1 MNLGMNPLL
10 PHRMIQM
17 GCPFPMS
24 KIQPEPSLKLLS
36 TDSPADGPTSVP
48 DHRVLNRISRNLAF
62 FGRWFL
68 NALMFGLGDLAG
80 LSLAMFASAHLRNFF
95 MGDMP
100 VPPWMGFALPLWLV
114 SALAIRLLPGWGLGP
129 VEELRRTTMLLL
141 GVFGTTAASLFFAKT
156 STQASRL
163 TLGIALLFSL
173 LLLPMIR
180 TRIKAL
186 LIRLGL
192 WGLPAV
198 IYGETSAT
206 RRIVAALRT
215 ESTLG
220 YVPVAV
226 VDDLRP
232 VDRPIAPGEEVEG
245 LPLVADPRREGVY
258 ADVAVFMMQGRSR
271 HQVVEMIEGPLAG
284 YRHVVMIPDIDE
296 SPSLWVKPRDMGGV
310 LGLEVTSNL
319 LDLWARLLKRI
330 ADVFFCVLTIWIWM
344 PLMGLIG
351 ALVWVQD
358 RQNPFFRQE
367 RIGQNGRA
375 FKMLKFRTMHV
386 EAERILQDRL
396 DGDPEFR
403 GQWEQGFK
411 LREDPRITPVGRFL
425 RKTSLDELPQLI
437 NVLRNEMSL
446 VGPRPLPRYHHVMLP
461 ERVCRLRERVKP
473 GMTGMWQVSGRS
485 DAGNEGL
492 AKWDA
497 YYVRNWSV
505 WLDIVIMVRTLR
517 VVLTGR
523 GAF

>member
-1 MNLGMNPLL
+1 MNKPNAEPQLTLL
-10 PHRMIQM
+10 PSS
-17 GCPFPMS
+17 GDL
-24 KIQPEPSLKLLS
+24 PEG
-36 TDSPADGPTSVP
+36 GPRIP

-68 NALMFGLGDLAG
+68 NALLFGCGDLAG
-80 LSLAMFASAHLRNFF
+80 LSLAMVASAQIRNML

-100 VPPWMGFALPLWLV
+100 VPPWMGFALPLWIL

-163 TLGIALLFSL
+163 TLGVALVFSL

-198 IYGETSAT
+198 IYGETSAA
-206 RRIVAALRT
+206 RRIVATLRA
-215 ESTLG
+215 EATLG
-220 YVPVAV
+220 YIPVAV
-226 VDDLRP
+226 VDDMRPADRAPSAGRGSGGPAAGGGSAARRHLRGCGGVHDAGAQPPPGGGDDRGAAGGLPAHRDDSGHRRVPLPVGETARHGRGAGAGGDVEPARP
-232 VDRPIAPGEEVEG
+232 VGAHGQADRGHPLLRVDRLDLGAADGGDRRPGLAAATG
-245 LPLVADPRREGVY
+245 RTRSFARSASGRTG
-258 ADVAVFMMQGRSR
+258 GRSR
-271 HQVVEMIEGPLAG
+271 CSSSAPCTCM
-284 YRHVVMIPDIDE
+284 RR
-296 SPSLWVKPRDMGGV
+296 K
-310 LGLEVTSNL
+310 
-319 LDLWARLLKRI
+319 
-330 ADVFFCVLTIWIWM
+330 
-344 PLMGLIG
+344 
-351 ALVWVQD
+351 
-358 RQNPFFRQE
+358 
-367 RIGQNGRA
+367 
-375 FKMLKFRTMHV
+375 
-386 EAERILQDRL
+386 ILQDRL
-396 DGDPEFR
+396 DGDAAFR
-403 GQWEQGFK
+403 EQWEQGFK

-446 VGPRPLPRYHHVMLP
+446 VGPRPLPRYHHEMLP

-473 GMTGMWQVSGRS
+473 GMTGMWQISGRS
-485 DAGNEGL
+485 EAGNEGL
-492 AKWDA
+492 VKWDA

>member
-1 MNLGMNPLL
+1 MTPDSPIAPLNPTRMKISNSEPQLTLL
-10 PHRMIQM
+10 P
-17 GCPFPMS
+17 
-24 KIQPEPSLKLLS
+24 PSG
-36 TDSPADGPTSVP
+36 DPAEGIPRGP

-68 NALMFGLGDLAG
+68 NALLFGFGDLLG
-80 LSLAMFASAHLRNFF
+80 LSIAMVGSAQIRNMF

-100 VPPWMGFALPLWLV
+100 VPPWMGFTLPLWIL

-163 TLGIALLFSL
+163 TLGVALVFSL

-180 TRIKAL
+180 TRIKAM
-186 LIRLGL
+186 LIRMGL

-206 RRIVAALRT
+206 RRVVATLRA
-215 ESTLG
+215 EATLG
-220 YVPVAV
+220 YIPVAV
-226 VDDLRP
+226 VDDLRTSGP
-232 VDRPIAPGEEVEG
+232 SSGDEVDG
-245 LPLVADPRREGVY
+245 LPLVADPRREGIY

-284 YRHVVMIPDIDE
+284 YRHIVMIPDIDE

-319 LDLWARLLKRI
+319 LDLWARTIKRI
-330 ADVFFCVLTIWIWM
+330 ADIIFGVMTIWIWV
-344 PLMGLIG
+344 PLMGVISG
-351 ALVWVQD
+351 LVWLQD
-358 RQNPFFRQE
+358 RKNPFFRQE

-386 EAERILQDRL
+386 NAEQILQARL
-396 DGDPEFR
+396 DGDPSFR
-403 GQWEQGFK
+403 EQWEQGFK
-411 LREDPRITPVGRFL
+411 LREDPRITPMGRFL

-446 VGPRPLPRYHHVMLP
+446 VGPRPLPRYHHDMLP
-461 ERVCRLRERVKP
+461 DRVCRLRERVKP

-485 DAGNEGL
+485 EAGNEGL
-492 AKWDA
+492 MKWDA

>member
-1 MNLGMNPLL
+1 MDTTFRRMNNSTHEPQLTLL
-10 PHRMIQM
+10 PVT
-17 GCPFPMS
+17 PP
-24 KIQPEPSLKLLS
+24 PEGGGSM
-36 TDSPADGPTSVP
+36 P
-48 DHRVLNRISRNLAF
+48 DHRVLNRVSRNLAF

-68 NALMFGLGDLAG
+68 NALLFGCGDLIG
-80 LSLAMFASAHLRNFF
+80 LSLAMVASAQFRNML

-100 VPPWMGFALPLWLV
+100 VPPWMGFTLPLWVL

-156 STQASRL
+156 STEASRL
-163 TLGIALLFSL
+163 TLGVALLISL

-198 IYGETSAT
+198 IYGETSAA
-206 RRIVAALRT
+206 RRVVATLRA
-215 ESTLG
+215 EASLG
-220 YVPVAV
+220 YIPVAV
-226 VDDLRP
+226 VDDLRLTGP
-232 VDRPIAPGEEVEG
+232 STPGEEVEG
-245 LPLVADPRREGVY
+245 LPQVTDPRREGIY

-284 YRHVVMIPDIDE
+284 YRHIVMIPDIDE

-319 LDLWARLLKRI
+319 LDLWARTVKRI
-330 ADVFFCVLTIWIWM
+330 ADMLFCVLTFLIWM
-344 PLMGLIG
+344 PLMGMIAL
-351 ALVWVQD
+351 LVWLQD
-358 RQNPFFRQE
+358 RKNPFFLQE
-367 RIGQNGRA
+367 RIGQNGRT

-386 EAERILQDRL
+386 NAERILQDRL
-396 DGDPEFR
+396 ESDPAFR
-403 GQWEQGFK
+403 EQWEQGFK
-411 LREDPRITPVGRFL
+411 LREDPRITPMGRFL
-425 RKTSLDELPQLI
+425 RKTSLDELPQLL

-446 VGPRPLPRYHHVMLP
+446 VGPRPLPRYHHAMLP

-485 DAGNEGL
+485 EAGNEGL
-492 AKWDA
+492 VKWDA

>member
-1 MNLGMNPLL
+1 
-10 PHRMIQM
+10 
-17 GCPFPMS
+17 
-24 KIQPEPSLKLLS
+24 
-36 TDSPADGPTSVP
+36 
-48 DHRVLNRISRNLAF
+48 
-62 FGRWFL
+62 
-68 NALMFGLGDLAG
+68 
-80 LSLAMFASAHLRNFF
+80 
-95 MGDMP
+95 
-100 VPPWMGFALPLWLV
+100 
-114 SALAIRLLPGWGLGP
+114 
-129 VEELRRTTMLLL
+129 MLLL

-156 STQASRL
+156 STEASRL
-163 TLGIALLFSL
+163 TLGVALLFSL

-198 IYGETSAT
+198 IYGESSAT
-206 RRIVAALRT
+206 RRIVATLRA
-215 ESTLG
+215 EASLG
-220 YVPVAV
+220 YIPVAV
-226 VDDLRP
+226 VDDLRLSGP
-232 VDRPIAPGEEVEG
+232 PSSGEEVEG
-245 LPLVADPRREGVY
+245 LPQVLDPRREGIY

-284 YRHVVMIPDIDE
+284 YRHIVMIPDIDE

-319 LDLWARLLKRI
+319 LDLWARTVKRI
-330 ADVFFCVLTIWIWM
+330 ADMFFCILTFLLWM
-344 PLMGLIG
+344 PLMGMI
-351 ALVWVQD
+351 ATLVWLQD
-358 RQNPFFRQE
+358 RKNPFFRQE

-386 EAERILQDRL
+386 NAEKILENRL
-396 DGDPEFR
+396 ESDPAFR
-403 GQWEQGFK
+403 EQWEQGFK
-411 LREDPRITPVGRFL
+411 LREDPRITPMGRFL
-425 RKTSLDELPQLI
+425 RKTSLDELPQLV

-446 VGPRPLPRYHHVMLP
+446 VGPRPLPRYHHDMLP

-485 DAGNEGL
+485 EAGNEGL
-492 AKWDA
+492 VKWDA

>member
-1 MNLGMNPLL
+1 MNKHNPEPRLTLL
-10 PHRMIQM
+10 P
-17 GCPFPMS
+17 
-24 KIQPEPSLKLLS
+24 
-36 TDSPADGPTSVP
+36 PADDLAAGGARIP

-68 NALMFGLGDLAG
+68 NALLFGCGDLIG
-80 LSLAMFASAHLRNFF
+80 LSLAMVASAQIRNMF

-100 VPPWMGFALPLWLV
+100 VPPWMGFALPLWVV

-141 GVFGTTAASLFFAKT
+141 GVFGTTAASLFFAKS

-163 TLGIALLFSL
+163 TLGVALLFSL
-173 LLLPMIR
+173 MLLPMIR

-206 RRIVAALRT
+206 RRIVATLRA
-215 ESTLG
+215 EATLG
-220 YVPVAV
+220 YIPVAV
-226 VDDLRP
+226 VDDMRP
-232 VDRPIAPGEEVEG
+232 PSQPPVATEEVEG
-245 LPLVADPRREGVY
+245 LPQVADPRREGIY

-284 YRHVVMIPDIDE
+284 YRHIVMIPDIDE

-319 LDLWARLLKRI
+319 LDLWARTVKRI
-330 ADVFFCVLTIWIWM
+330 ADILFGIMTLWIWV
-344 PLMGLIG
+344 PLMGAIEG
-351 ALVWVQD
+351 LVWLQD
-358 RQNPFFRQE
+358 RRNPFFRQE
-367 RIGQNGRA
+367 RIGQDGRA

-386 EAERILQDRL
+386 QAEKILQDRL
-396 DGDPEFR
+396 DGDPSFR
-403 GQWEQGFK
+403 EQWEQGFK
-411 LREDPRITPVGRFL
+411 LREDPRITPMGRFL

-446 VGPRPLPRYHHVMLP
+446 VGPRPLPRYHHDMLP
-461 ERVCRLRERVKP
+461 DRVCRLRERVKP

-485 DAGNEGL
+485 ETGNEGL
-492 AKWDA
+492 VKWDA